1 MSDEVK
7 ENEAP
12 VVVDGITPNDVNAF
26 TNPKL
31 GIAIVVKP
39 VLTDGDFT
47 KLVMGIS
54 FLESTAIAIIRS
66 QLFANAIGA
75 NIVVHCTDK
84 VTKDTAKGIDAKRV
98 QWYGARLMDV
108 YYQYAFVDPN

>member
-1 MSDEVK
+1 MSEEEQAVK
-7 ENEAP
+7 EN
-12 VVVDGITPNDVNAF
+12 VVIDGITPNDVNAF

-47 KLVMGIS
+47 KWITGVS
-54 FLESTAIAIIRS
+54 FSDSTAIAVHRS
-66 QLFANAIGA
+66 QLFANAISA
-75 NIVVHCTDK
+75 NILVHCTDK
-84 VTKDTAKGIDAKRV
+84 VTKEKVKDVDAKRV